1 MNAGACIHCNR
12 HERDA
17 AGTVKHEAYCPMF
30 MRGPDAGGDPHEWPT
45 LEQAIAEAARGG
57 RREVQIRLTDEL
69 EPELVDNRTE
79 EH

>member
-45 LEQAIAEAARGG
+45 IEDAIAETAL
-57 RREVQIRLTDEL
+57 QPLEL
-69 EPELVDNRTE
+69 ELELNEGSTE
-79 EH
+79 